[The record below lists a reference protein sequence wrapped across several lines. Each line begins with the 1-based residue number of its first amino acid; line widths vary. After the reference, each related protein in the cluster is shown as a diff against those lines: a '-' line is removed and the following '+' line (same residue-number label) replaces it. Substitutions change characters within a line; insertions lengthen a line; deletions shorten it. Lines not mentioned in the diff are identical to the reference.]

1 MIPHF
6 ASAREMAS
14 LLQRREISAVEALES
29 TVARIEKL
37 DGNVNAVVV
46 RDFERARV
54 AAEEA
59 DKALAAGEQRPLL
72 GVPVT
77 VKESFN
83 VAGLRTTWGV
93 TAFRDWQPRTESLAV
108 KRLRRAGAVIL
119 GKTNVSEGLADWQ
132 CSNDI
137 FGTTNNPWN
146 LAYTCGG
153 SSGGSAAAIAMGFSF
168 LELGSDLAGSIRIP
182 AHFCGV
188 FGHRPSYG
196 ILSAEGY
203 GFPSTLASSDLSTIG
218 PLARTTGDLSLAVDV
233 LAGPGSLESTA
244 YQLRLPPARQERLN
258 QFRILVLLD
267 HPLVPTSRDLRDPLL
282 RLTEELR
289 QAGATV
295 ATESPLLPNLAELT
309 RVCLRLLVP
318 LTLSR
323 VSEEQYQRTAER
335 TKQISSEDET
345 LTAIGLRAGVG
356 THRDWLYANEA
367 RAHFNLQWQRL
378 FRDRDLVLC
387 PVSATAAFPH
397 DYKPPHERLLQVD
410 ECTIPYFNQIA
421 WSSFATACGLPATV
435 VPLGRTPNGLPT
447 GVQILGPFLEDRT
460 TLRFAQLLEEHV
472 GGFAECASFELKE
485 KY

>member
-14 LLQRREISAVEALES
+14 LLARQEISAVETLEG
-29 TVARIEKL
+29 TLARIVKL
-37 DGNVNAVVV
+37 DEHVNAVVV
-46 RDFERARV
+46 RDFERARI

-59 DKALAAGEQRPLL
+59 DRALARGERRPLL
-72 GVPVT
+72 GVPIT

-93 TAFRDWQPRTESLAV
+93 KAFRDWQPRAESLAV
-108 KRLRRAGAVIL
+108 ERLRQAGAVIL

-132 CSNDI
+132 CGNEI

-146 LAYTCGG
+146 PAYTCGG

-188 FGHRPSYG
+188 CGHRPSYG

-203 GFPSTLASSDLSTIG
+203 GFPSTVASSDLSTIG
-218 PLARTTGDLSLAVDV
+218 PLARTTDDLSLAVDI
-233 LAGPGSLESTA
+233 LAGPGRLESTV
-244 YQLRLPPARQERLN
+244 YQLRLPPARQHQLGA
-258 QFRILVLLD
+258 FRVLVLPD
-267 HPLVPTSRDLRDPLL
+267 HPLVPTSHALRHSLL
-282 RLTEELR
+282 RVAEEIQR
-289 QAGATV
+289 TGATV
-295 ATESPLLPNLAELT
+295 ATESPLLPNLGELT

-323 VSEEQYQRTAER
+323 VSQEQYQRTRER
-335 TKQISSEDET
+335 VKELSPADET
-345 LTAIGLRAGVG
+345 LTAIGLRAGVC

-367 RAHFNLQWQRL
+367 RARFNLQWRRL
-378 FRDRDLVLC
+378 FRDWDVVLC

-397 DYKPPHERLLQVD
+397 DQRPPQERRLQVD
-410 ECTIPYFNQIA
+410 GTTISYFDQIA

-435 VPLGRTPNGLPT
+435 IPVSRTPDGMPI
-447 GVQILGPFLEDRT
+447 GVQIIGPSLEDHT
-460 TLRFAQLLEEHV
+460 TLRFAQRLEERL
-472 GGFAECASFELKE
+472 GGFTEPALN
-485 KY
+485 